1 MFIFFISYFFNF
13 VASPV
18 SISRFF
24 VSSDNYL
31 EIDDVAFV
39 GKAMKLLV
47 IADVPTRRGNNFFGI
62 QRNPGNG

>member
-1 MFIFFISYFFNF
+1 M
-13 VASPV
+13 